1 MGWRKFWF
9 IGLVV
14 SKDTWRQTHQRLSL
28 GELGHGLSSLRNG
41 VLGQFT
47 WKNKADCGLNFPG
60 SEGCGLVHSA
70 ELGRFHGDFVE
81 GIGDEVVHDSD
92 SLLGDSGVW
101 VHLLQDL
108 EDVGLEGSRGSALLD
123 ALRSGLLHDFSHNES
138 LKDIS
143 NEFVQN

>member
-1 MGWRKFWF
+1 M
-9 IGLVV
+9 
-14 SKDTWRQTHQRLSL
+14 
-28 GELGHGLSSLRNG
+28 
-41 VLGQFT
+41 
-47 WKNKADCGLNFPG
+47 NFPG

-143 NEFVQN
+143 NDICSELKQIVHQ